1 MNTNA
6 MQRIRHLH
14 PHRDSALCSCPER
27 LLPSLA
33 ALVDAP
39 QLSSLA
45 LLELALLV
53 VPRDLDLHQE
63 NLGALWDL
71 VEEGSGDVAPT
82 LLAQLISDRCRE
94 LGELTAAYRH
104 ALASST
110 SNGECDDI
118 EPAF

>member
-1 MNTNA
+1 MHTNA
-6 MQRIRHLH
+6 MQRIPHLC
-14 PHRDSALCSCPER
+14 PHRNPALCSCPER

-33 ALVDAP
+33 ALVDSP

-63 NLGALWDL
+63 HLGALRDL
-71 VEEGSGDVAPT
+71 IEEGSGDVAPP

-110 SNGECDDI
+110 SNRECDDCGS
-118 EPAF
+118 PF

>member
-1 MNTNA
+1 
-6 MQRIRHLH
+6 MQQIRHLA
-14 PHRDSALCSCPER
+14 PYRESALRSCPEP

-39 QLSSLA
+39 QLSSLV

-71 VEEGSGDVAPT
+71 VEEGSDGVAPT

-104 ALASST
+104 ALATSA
-110 SNGECDDI
+110 SNGERDDCD
-118 EPAF
+118 PPF

>member
-1 MNTNA
+1 

-14 PHRDSALCSCPER
+14 PIRDPALRSYPER

-63 NLGALWDL
+63 HLGALWDL
-71 VEEGSGDVAPT
+71 VEEGSDDVAPT

-94 LGELTAAYRH
+94 LGELIAAYRH
-104 ALASST
+104 ALASA
-110 SNGECDDI
+110 GQRAERDDDN
-118 EPAF
+118 PPF

>member
-1 MNTNA
+1 
-6 MQRIRHLH
+6 MQPIRHLH
-14 PHRDSALCSCPER
+14 PHCDPTLCSCPER

-71 VEEGSGDVAPT
+71 VEERSNHVAPT
-82 LLAQLISDRCRE
+82 LLAQLISDRCRD

-104 ALASST
+104 ALASSAR
-110 SNGECDDI
+110 NGECDHD
-118 EPAF
+118 EPPF